1 MLIITKKGT
10 EMSKY
15 DAIHPGEYVR
25 FDCIEPLGL
34 SVTVAAKALGVTR
47 QALNSLVNGKS
58 GVSPEMAVRL
68 EKAFGSTA
76 EMWLRL
82 QAAYDLA
89 KAKKKIELLKIK
101 RLRWPAA

>member
-1 MLIITKKGT
+1 
-10 EMSKY
+10 MSKHQP
-15 DAIHPGEYVR
+15 IHPGEYVR
-25 FDCIEPLGL
+25 FECIEPLGL
-34 SVTVAAKALGVTR
+34 TITNAATALGVTR
-47 QALNSLVNGKS
+47 QALNRLVNGKS

-89 KAKKKIELLKIK
+89 QVKSKGELFKIK
-101 RLRWPAA
+101 RVRRPAA

>member
-1 MLIITKKGT
+1 
-10 EMSKY
+10 MSKHLP
-15 DAIHPGEYVR
+15 IHPGEYVR
-25 FDCIEPLGL
+25 YDCIEPLSL
-34 SVTVAAKALGVTR
+34 TITDAAKALRVTR

-89 KAKKKIELLKIK
+89 EVKKRADLNKVK
-101 RLRWPAA
+101 RVRRPAA